1 MIVRPW
7 QLGDT
12 ERLLLQPAQEY
23 MRSFREF
30 GADFTELSNDG
41 LAWTAEDDGEILGIA
56 GLIVQWEN
64 RATAWA
70 LVSAGAGKRFVR
82 IHAAVKRFLDVAP
95 FRRIEASVDVG
106 FIEGMRWME
115 MLGFE
120 YEGLMVA
127 YRPDGADMLLYARIK

>member
-1 MIVRPW
+1 MR
-7 QLGDT
+7 
-12 ERLLLQPAQEY
+12 AFQE
-23 MRSFREF
+23 MHT
-30 GADFTELSNDG
+30 DLTDLSNAG
-41 LAWTAEDDGEILGIA
+41 LAWTAEDDGEILGIG

-82 IHAAVKRFLDVAP
+82 IHAAVERFLDVAP

>member
-23 MRSFREF
+23 MRSFQEF
-30 GADFTELSNDG
+30 GADFTELSNAG